1 MTPTTFPQMLP
12 SASGN
17 RPPLSEE
24 ELQRLAALLQQ
35 RGEGLAAI
43 NPSEASLLKALGG
56 SGEPIAGTEGL
67 GVGRGPIK
75 SYQYKTDADYEAEDA
90 ARAAA
95 HQAEMDKIDADHAA
109 RMKAS
114 QEAQAALM
122 AQFQTTPATTT
133 PATTKTTPSKFSTDP
148 AEAMAYQ
155 LSLQEAS
162 SGEAPPVAP
171 PAAPVFY
178 DDLGRS
184 YATQAEATAAN
195 VQIAAQRTLLESKFA
210 NIASDADLEILK
222 LQNPDMFSDITDL
235 PDDEI
240 QTAFDSAK
248 KLATYEGTAQQAGLK
263 EQIVNLFNLGTFSAS
278 GQRKRD
284 ETGGVVDV
292 VPTTF
297 EEADKILSEQ
307 FPNEYARLS
316 QAQRRAI
323 FDDAQNTFERKAHH
337 ILTEEDIDVFSTEAP
352 TMAPV
357 ADVEDTQITEEL
369 EGVTVGEVDPLEKT
383 VIDWTPEIESD
394 ALDKLTA
401 NEEELVQILKDRV
414 AGAAP
419 SPAEKMHTRQ
429 TETNLRMLLGA
440 SVGAAADRG
449 RLRQV
454 QNLWRDIQQV
464 ATGQAA
470 ELRSA
475 EQIAAEDRLLKL
487 YQTQGTREASLAL
500 AKLSAAKDVAFKNGD
515 LAQAGNLA
523 QMEAN
528 ITRVAA
534 QASADLVQL
543 EAKKQI
549 LIQNGQ
555 MSLATKLANLEKSI
569 LISQTN
575 SELALRS
582 RSLDEALALAAFQGE
597 MAMEGLEVTIELAEM
612 DAQLKTE
619 LTKLGI
625 DSQEKLAALSRAQQL
640 LLAEMNVA
648 MQNAANDQS
657 KQNAILGALGTVL
670 AVIWSDRRA
679 KKKIKPAK
687 TKVQDFLDSLK
698 AYSYEYKK
706 PDSPGARH
714 GEMLGVMAQDLEKT
728 TLGKQFVRDTPH
740 GKLVDMGQGLAAI
753 LASQA
758 YLNDRV
764 KTLAKRV

>member
-12 SASGN
+12 SATGN

-56 SGEPIAGTEGL
+56 SGEPIAGTQGL

-75 SYQYKTDADYEAEDA
+75 SYYVAPVLDDLKKGSSSSSSSTGD
-90 ARAAA
+90 
-95 HQAEMDKIDADHAA
+95 
-109 RMKAS
+109 
-114 QEAQAALM
+114 
-122 AQFQTTPATTT
+122 
-133 PATTKTTPSKFSTDP
+133 KFSTDS

-155 LSLQEAS
+155 LSLQQASS
-162 SGEAPPVAP
+162 SGEAPPPAP

-222 LQNPDMFSDITDL
+222 LQNPDMFSDITDI

-240 QTAFDSAK
+240 QVAFDSAK

-263 EQIVNLFNLGTFSAS
+263 EQIVNLFNLGTFSAQ

-297 EEADKILSEQ
+297 EAADAILLAQ
-307 FPNEYARLS
+307 FPNDYGRLS
-316 QAQRRAI
+316 EAQRRAI
-323 FDDAQNTFERKAHH
+323 FDDAQNTFSRQERFTLA
-337 ILTEEDIDVFSTEAP
+337 EEDIARFRTDAP
-352 TMAPV
+352 TLAPV
-357 ADVEDTQITEEL
+357 ADVGDTQITGEI
-369 EGVTVGEVDPLEKT
+369 EGVTVGEVDPMERT
-383 VIDWTPEIESD
+383 EITWTPEIEQD
-394 ALDKLTA
+394 FLNKTRAGEA
-401 NEEELVQILKDRV
+401 ELVELLKRRV
-414 AGAAP
+414 AGEAP
-419 SPAEKMHTRQ
+419 SPAEIQHTRQ
-429 TETNLRMLLGA
+429 TEQNLRMLLGA
-440 SVGAAADRG
+440 SAGAAADRG

-470 ELRSA
+470 ELRSQ
-475 EQIAAEDRLLKL
+475 EQIAAEGRLLQL
-487 YQTQGTREASLAL
+487 YQVQGTREASLAL
-500 AKLSAAKDVAFKNGD
+500 AKLGAEKEKAFS
-515 LAQAGNLA
+515 QGNLDQA
-523 QMEAN
+523 RNLAMMEAN

-575 SELALRS
+575 AELALKS

-597 MAMEGLEVTIELAEM
+597 MALEGQEVTLELATM
-612 DAQLKTE
+612 DARLRKE
-619 LTKLGI
+619 LAILGI
-625 DSQEKLAALSRAQQL
+625 DSEEKLAALSRAQKMA
-640 LLAEMNVA
+640 LAEMEVGIEKA
-648 MQNAANDQS
+648 GNDTK
-657 KQNAILGALGTVL
+657 KQNAIISGIATIAAAWLMMPV
-670 AVIWSDRRA
+670 SDRRA

-687 TKVQDFLDSLK
+687 NKVQDFLDSLK

-753 LASQA
+753 LASQS
-758 YLNDRV
+758 YLNSRM
-764 KTLAKRV
+764 KRLEAR

>member
-75 SYQYKTDADYEAEDA
+75 SYDFGFHSHPHDDDESGDDVVNWLEEEFVSDEEIEDLG
-90 ARAAA
+90 
-95 HQAEMDKIDADHAA
+95 EDLVPLDEDDPPPPP
-109 RMKAS
+109 
-114 QEAQAALM
+114 
-122 AQFQTTPATTT
+122 TTTT
-133 PATTKTTPSKFSTDP
+133 PPV
-148 AEAMAYQ
+148 
-155 LSLQEAS
+155 
-162 SGEAPPVAP
+162 VAP
-171 PAAPVFY
+171 PPPKYY
-178 DDLGRS
+178 DDLGRA

-195 VQIAAQRTLLESKFA
+195 VQIAAQRTLLKSKFA

-222 LQNPDMFSDITDL
+222 LQNPDMFADITDL

-297 EEADKILSEQ
+297 EEADAILLAQ

-369 EGVTVGEVDPLEKT
+369 EGVTVGEVDPLEET
-383 VIDWTPEIESD
+383 VIDWTPEIEQD
-394 ALDKLTA
+394 FLNKTRAGEA
-401 NEEELVQILKDRV
+401 ELVELLKQRV
-414 AGAAP
+414 AGEAP
-419 SPAEKMHTRQ
+419 SPAEIQHTRQ
-429 TETNLRMLLGA
+429 TEQNLRMLLGA
-440 SVGAAADRG
+440 SAGAAADPG

-487 YQTQGTREASLAL
+487 YETQGTREASLAL

-515 LAQAGNLA
+515 LAQAGNIA

-528 ITRVAA
+528 ITRVSA

-543 EAKKQI
+543 EAKKEI
-549 LIQNGQ
+549 LIKNGQ

-569 LISQTN
+569 LISETN
-575 SELALRS
+575 AELALKS
-582 RSLDEALALAAFQGE
+582 RALDEALALAAFQGE
-597 MAMEGLEVTIELAEM
+597 MALEGQEVTLELATM
-612 DAQLKTE
+612 DARLRKE
-619 LTKLGI
+619 LAILGI
-625 DSQEKLAALSRAQQL
+625 DSEEKLAALSRAQKMA
-640 LLAEMNVA
+640 LAEMEVGIE
-648 MQNAANDQS
+648 NAGNDSDQV
-657 KQNAILGALGTVL
+657 NAIIGGIATIAAAWLT
-670 AVIWSDRRA
+670 SDRRA

-714 GEMLGVMAQDLEKT
+714 GELLGVRAQDLEKT

>member
-56 SGEPIAGTEGL
+56 SGEPIAGTQGL

-75 SYQYKTDADYEAEDA
+75 SYYVAPVLDDLKKGSSSSSSSTGD
-90 ARAAA
+90 
-95 HQAEMDKIDADHAA
+95 
-109 RMKAS
+109 
-114 QEAQAALM
+114 
-122 AQFQTTPATTT
+122 
-133 PATTKTTPSKFSTDP
+133 KFSTDS

-155 LSLQEAS
+155 LSLQQASS
-162 SGEAPPVAP
+162 SGEAPPPAP

-222 LQNPDMFSDITDL
+222 LQNPDMFSDITDI

-240 QTAFDSAK
+240 QVAFDSAK

-263 EQIVNLFNLGTFSAS
+263 EQIVNLFNLGTFSAQ

-297 EEADKILSEQ
+297 EAADAILLAQ
-307 FPNEYARLS
+307 FPNDYGRLS
-316 QAQRRAI
+316 EAQRRAI
-323 FDDAQNTFERKAHH
+323 FDDAQNTFSRQERFTLA
-337 ILTEEDIDVFSTEAP
+337 EEDIARFRTDAP
-352 TMAPV
+352 TLAPV
-357 ADVEDTQITEEL
+357 ADVGDTQITGEI
-369 EGVTVGEVDPLEKT
+369 EGVTVGEVDPMERT
-383 VIDWTPEIESD
+383 EITWTPEIEQD
-394 ALDKLTA
+394 FLNKTRAGEA
-401 NEEELVQILKDRV
+401 ELVELLKRRV
-414 AGAAP
+414 AGEAP
-419 SPAEKMHTRQ
+419 SPAEIQHTRQ
-429 TETNLRMLLGA
+429 TEQNLRMLLGA
-440 SVGAAADRG
+440 SAGAAADRG

-470 ELRSA
+470 ELRSQ
-475 EQIAAEDRLLKL
+475 EQIAAEGRLLQL
-487 YQTQGTREASLAL
+487 YQVQGTREASLAL
-500 AKLSAAKDVAFKNGD
+500 AKLGAEKEKAFS
-515 LAQAGNLA
+515 QGNLDQA
-523 QMEAN
+523 RNLAMMEAN

-575 SELALRS
+575 AELALKS

-597 MAMEGLEVTIELAEM
+597 MALEGQEVTLELATM
-612 DAQLKTE
+612 DARLRKE
-619 LTKLGI
+619 LAILGI
-625 DSQEKLAALSRAQQL
+625 DSEEKLAALSRAQKMA
-640 LLAEMNVA
+640 LAEMEVGIEKA
-648 MQNAANDQS
+648 GNDTK
-657 KQNAILGALGTVL
+657 KQNAIISGIATIAAAWLMMPV
-670 AVIWSDRRA
+670 SDRRA

-687 TKVQDFLDSLK
+687 NKVQDFLDSLK

-753 LASQA
+753 LASQS
-758 YLNDRV
+758 YLNSRM
-764 KTLAKRV
+764 KRLEAR

>member
-12 SASGN
+12 TSGN

-56 SGEPIAGTEGL
+56 SGEPIAGTQGL

-75 SYQYKTDADYEAEDA
+75 SYYVAPVLDDLKKGSSSSSSSTGD
-90 ARAAA
+90 
-95 HQAEMDKIDADHAA
+95 
-109 RMKAS
+109 
-114 QEAQAALM
+114 
-122 AQFQTTPATTT
+122 
-133 PATTKTTPSKFSTDP
+133 KFSTDS

-155 LSLQEAS
+155 LSLQQASS
-162 SGEAPPVAP
+162 SGEAPPPAP

-222 LQNPDMFSDITDL
+222 LQNPDMFSDITDI

-240 QTAFDSAK
+240 QVAFDSAK

-263 EQIVNLFNLGTFSAS
+263 EQIVNLFNLGTFSAQ

-284 ETGGVVDV
+284 ETGGVVAV

-297 EEADKILSEQ
+297 EAADAILLAQ
-307 FPNEYARLS
+307 FPNDYGRLS
-316 QAQRRAI
+316 EAQRRAI
-323 FDDAQNTFERKAHH
+323 FDDAQNTFSRQERFTLA
-337 ILTEEDIDVFSTEAP
+337 EEDIARFRTDAP
-352 TMAPV
+352 TLAPV
-357 ADVEDTQITEEL
+357 ADVGDTQITGEI
-369 EGVTVGEVDPLEKT
+369 EGVTVGEVDPMERT
-383 VIDWTPEIESD
+383 EITWTPEIEQD
-394 ALDKLTA
+394 FLNKTRAGEA
-401 NEEELVQILKDRV
+401 ELVELLKRRV
-414 AGAAP
+414 AGEAP
-419 SPAEKMHTRQ
+419 SPAEIQHTRQ
-429 TETNLRMLLGA
+429 TEQNLRMLLGA
-440 SVGAAADRG
+440 SAGAAADRG

-470 ELRSA
+470 ELRSQ
-475 EQIAAEDRLLKL
+475 EQIAAEGRLLQL
-487 YQTQGTREASLAL
+487 YQVQGTREASLAL
-500 AKLSAAKDVAFKNGD
+500 AKLGAEKEKAFS
-515 LAQAGNLA
+515 QGNLDQA
-523 QMEAN
+523 RNLAMMEAN

-575 SELALRS
+575 AELALKS

-597 MAMEGLEVTIELAEM
+597 MALEGQEVTLELATM
-612 DAQLKTE
+612 DARLRKE
-619 LTKLGI
+619 LAILGI
-625 DSQEKLAALSRAQQL
+625 DSEEKLAALSRAQKMA
-640 LLAEMNVA
+640 LAEMEVGIEKA
-648 MQNAANDQS
+648 GNDTK
-657 KQNAILGALGTVL
+657 KQNAIISGIATIAAAWLMMPV
-670 AVIWSDRRA
+670 SDRRA

-687 TKVQDFLDSLK
+687 NKVQDFLDSLK

-753 LASQA
+753 LASQS
-758 YLNDRV
+758 YLNSRM
-764 KTLAKRV
+764 KRLEAR

>member
-12 SASGN
+12 SATGN

-75 SYQYKTDADYEAEDA
+75 SYWFHDDDDDDDDDDNGYDPSLDEDVGADA
-90 ARAAA
+90 ADDVTG
-95 HQAEMDKIDADHAA
+95 HPD
-109 RMKAS
+109 
-114 QEAQAALM
+114 EA
-122 AQFQTTPATTT
+122 TPPPPPPPPPDDTTT
-133 PATTKTTPSKFSTDP
+133 
-148 AEAMAYQ
+148 
-155 LSLQEAS
+155 
-162 SGEAPPVAP
+162 PPVAP

-184 YATQAEATAAN
+184 YATQAEADAAN

-248 KLATYEGTAQQAGLK
+248 KLATYEGTAQKASLK
-263 EQIVNLFNLGTFSAS
+263 EQIVNLFNIGTFSAQ
-278 GQRKRD
+278 GQRRRD

-297 EEADKILSEQ
+297 EAADKTLSEQ

-323 FDDAQNTFERKAHH
+323 FDDAQNTFSRQERFTLA
-337 ILTEEDIDVFSTEAP
+337 EEDIARFRTDAP
-352 TMAPV
+352 TLAPV
-357 ADVEDTQITEEL
+357 ADVGDTQITGEI
-369 EGVTVGEVDPLEKT
+369 EGVTVGEVDPMERT
-383 VIDWTPEIESD
+383 EITWTPEIEQD
-394 ALDKLTA
+394 FLNKTRAGEA
-401 NEEELVQILKDRV
+401 ELVELLKRRV
-414 AGAAP
+414 AGEAP
-419 SPAEKMHTRQ
+419 SLAETQHTRQ

-440 SVGAAADRG
+440 SAGAAADRG

-470 ELRSA
+470 ELRSQ

-500 AKLSAAKDVAFKNGD
+500 AKLGAEKEKAFS
-515 LAQAGNLA
+515 QGNLDQA
-523 QMEAN
+523 RNLAMMEAN
-528 ITRVAA
+528 ITRVSA

-555 MSLATKLANLEKSI
+555 MSLATKLANLEKSM

-612 DAQLKTE
+612 DAQLRTE

-657 KQNAILGALGTVL
+657 KQNAIIGTLGTVL
-670 AVIWSDRRA
+670 AVLWSDRRA

-687 TKVQDFLDSLK
+687 NKVQDFLDSLK

-753 LASQA
+753 LASQS
-758 YLNDRV
+758 YLNSRM
-764 KTLAKRV
+764 KRLEAR